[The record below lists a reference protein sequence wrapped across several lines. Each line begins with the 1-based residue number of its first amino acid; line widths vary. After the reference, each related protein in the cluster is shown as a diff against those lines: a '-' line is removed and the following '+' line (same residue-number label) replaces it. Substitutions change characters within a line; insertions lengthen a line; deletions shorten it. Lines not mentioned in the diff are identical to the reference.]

1 MIVFFMLS
9 WEPCGPHLPY
19 LLSEVWCLDTL
30 FPINKFLGGRG
41 CYRASFIFIVYSKRL
56 GYKLIFFFLKE
67 VKNFI
72 SGGEA
77 SVSLWYFFSFGYK
90 L

>member
-1 MIVFFMLS
+1 MDPTSLICSQRYGVKT
-9 WEPCGPHLPY
+9 PCSPY
-19 LLSEVWCLDTL
+19 ISFW
-30 FPINKFLGGRG
+30 GGRG